1 LNKRIQEYQTATT
14 KIESLIRDNIKG
26 ITDENLTYFK
36 YWNLLGIGVSA
47 SCIFVGGLVWY
58 FQVNPLIVAGR
69 MFKNV
74 SGLYK
79 EYIAP
84 YIQTL
89 GAIFPLLKQI
99 KENDT
104 LKLKKL
110 EELLRNNRSHL
121 NDFYKGYEHLNKCLE
136 QITIIQKLLEKTKF
150 MEIELKTELLINEF
164 EQEINTFATQTK
176 NLIYYA
182 NIFIESINSNMQQ
195 NIQLIP
201 NLVTEKPGR
210 FIIKLLHNGTYL
222 SYNLSGPNQTCESF
236 LNEVA
241 EDLNIDKSSY
251 RLVDKNDTIITLKS
265 VMVEILTETSPKTY
279 TAKLVKK

>member
-1 LNKRIQEYQTATT
+1 M
-14 KIESLIRDNIKG
+14 
-26 ITDENLTYFK
+26 NL
-36 YWNLLGIGVSA
+36 S
-47 SCIFVGGLVWY
+47 
-58 FQVNPLIVAGR
+58 
-69 MFKNV
+69 
-74 SGLYK
+74 
-79 EYIAP
+79 
-84 YIQTL
+84 
-89 GAIFPLLKQI
+89 
-99 KENDT
+99 
-104 LKLKKL
+104 KKL
-110 EELLRNNRSHL
+110 ILLQH
-121 NDFYKGYEHLNKCLE
+121 K
-136 QITIIQKLLEKTKF
+136 Q
-150 MEIELKTELLINEF
+150 
-164 EQEINTFATQTK
+164 K